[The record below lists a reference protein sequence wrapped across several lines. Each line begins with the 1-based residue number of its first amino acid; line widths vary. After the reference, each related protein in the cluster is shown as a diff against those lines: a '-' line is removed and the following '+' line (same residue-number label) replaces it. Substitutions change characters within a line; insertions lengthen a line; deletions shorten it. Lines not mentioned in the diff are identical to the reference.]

1 MLPPGTTLLSPVDEM
16 MVTLL
21 DSGRR
26 EMVYCSCGVLI
37 NLMADAHH
45 RVMLNSNGGV
55 QK

>member
-1 MLPPGTTLLSPVDEM
+1 

-26 EMVYCSCGVLI
+26 EMVYSACGVLI
-37 NLMADAHH
+37 NILADSAYHPN
-45 RVMLNSNGGV
+45 VAKNGGV